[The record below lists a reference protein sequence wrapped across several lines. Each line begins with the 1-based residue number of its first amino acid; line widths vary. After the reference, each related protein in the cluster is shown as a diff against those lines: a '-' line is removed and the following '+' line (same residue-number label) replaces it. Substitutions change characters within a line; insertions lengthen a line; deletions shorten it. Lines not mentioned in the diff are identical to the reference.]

1 MKVDDVQLRGYSRNV
16 AQQIGFENNGA
27 DIAYFAFDN
36 DGAYAPML
44 PGLTAKEITNAI
56 ENVENG
62 NNDGLKAVA
71 ADNML
76 MVYGVADGSRV
87 VVYSANGTQ
96 VATVNSYKQGTGIAL
111 PGNGIYVVAAFNGGD
126 KKVAKVINR

>member
-1 MKVDDVQLRGYSRNV
+1 
-16 AQQIGFENNGA
+16 
-27 DIAYFAFDN
+27 
-36 DGAYAPML
+36 ML

-76 MVYGVADGSRV
+76 MVYGVADGCRV

-96 VATVNSYKQGTGIAL
+96 VATVNSYKHGTGIAL